1 MAEAIALICA
11 LALSALILFLT
22 VGAWA
27 IGIVRIFSWALG
39 I

>member
-1 MAEAIALICA
+1 MTDF
-11 LALSALILFLT
+11 LAVLASLAFLAVVLFLT

-27 IGIVRIFSWALG
+27 IGIVRIFSWAFG